1 MKGKCKPE
9 EKQLKLLTLALS
21 YLLSARNL
29 SSHPRIN
36 SFNDSSYGVHMDT
49 PGLFFRV
56 KDPRPSCSSIR

>member
-29 SSHPRIN
+29 SILWSFKVKNGKIDSHRL
-36 SFNDSSYGVHMDT
+36 T
-49 PGLFFRV
+49 
-56 KDPRPSCSSIR
+56 

>member
-29 SSHPRIN
+29 SSHLHALIPLMTPVTGFIWTLQD
-36 SFNDSSYGVHMDT
+36 SFFESKIQDLLVHQ
-49 PGLFFRV
+49 
-56 KDPRPSCSSIR
+56 